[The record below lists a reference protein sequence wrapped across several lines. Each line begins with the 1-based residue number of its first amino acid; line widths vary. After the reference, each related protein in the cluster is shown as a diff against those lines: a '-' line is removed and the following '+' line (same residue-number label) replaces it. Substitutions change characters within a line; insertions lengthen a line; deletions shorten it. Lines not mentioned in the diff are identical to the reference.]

1 MEFKKDLKNKRI
13 YVKREFKASLEEVW
27 DAWTKSELLDQWWA
41 PKPWKA
47 KTKSMDFR
55 NGGKWIYAMVG
66 PNGEEHFS
74 RADYKEIIPLKSFI
88 GVDSFAD
95 TNGNINN
102 DLPVTEWKCT
112 FDKIPNGTVVDIE
125 MIFKSEADLN
135 KLVEMG
141 FQEGFEAA
149 LTNLDDI
156 FEKQKSYS

>member
-1 MEFKKDLKNKRI
+1 MEFKKDIKNKKI
-13 YVKREFKASLEEVW
+13 FVKREFKASPEEVW
-27 DAWTKSELLDQWWA
+27 NAWTKPELLDQWWA

-55 NGGKWIYAMVG
+55 EGGKWLYSMQG

-74 RADYKEIIPLKSFI
+74 RADYKKIIPYKSFT
-88 GVDSFAD
+88 GLDSFAD
-95 TNGNINN
+95 ADGNMNN
-102 DLPVTEWKCT
+102 ELPVAEWTCT
-112 FDKIPNGTVVDIE
+112 FEKIPGGTVVNVE
-125 MIFKSEADLN
+125 MTFKSEADLN

-141 FQEGFEAA
+141 FKEGFEAA